1 MSSQNLQL
9 HLPKSELV
17 IPSPFP
23 HYSQSCFNFCGYF
36 RKMVSPFTQ
45 FVRLQA
51 MTLSLSSFLLHL
63 TSSWSAN
70 PVIYTFKIH
79 LESDLPATTLIQA
92 TIISIVW
99 GCTHFQVCPLIFLYI
114 PQATF
119 FALHIRQCYLL
130 TKFLSTSLRPYII
143 YIQAIFLI
151 SVSVTL
157 VFMPFLQHS
166 KHFID
171 LA

>member
-1 MSSQNLQL
+1 MSSQRLQL

-17 IPSPFP
+17 IPSPLP
-23 HYSQSCFNFCGYF
+23 HYSQSRFSFCGYF
-36 RKMVSPFTQ
+36 RKVVSPFTQ
-45 FVRLQA
+45 FVRLQT

-70 PVIYTFKIH
+70 PVIYTFKIC
-79 LESDLPATTLIQA
+79 LESDLPAITSIQA
-92 TIISIVW
+92 TIIFIVW
-99 GCTHFQVCPLIFLYI
+99 GCNHFQACPLIFLYS
-114 PQATF
+114 PHATF

-130 TKFLSTSLRPYII
+130 TKFLSTSSRPYII
-143 YIQAIFLI
+143 YIQTIFLI

-157 VFMPFLQHS
+157 VFMPFLQHT
-166 KHFID
+166 KHVID